1 MLELRVHPKD
11 IGQVIGYH
19 GPIVEALRTILGA
32 AGMKLHK
39 RVRVEI
45 LDKCWSTALPVGLY
59 LMHLDFVAEV
69 RGGDQLWVR
78 LVGVQSLPIKS
89 RYLSVGAY

>member
-1 MLELRVHPKD
+1 MYSPFDLLVELLGAIAKTLVDHPEEVQVHAVQGQAVTTLELRVHPKD

-19 GPIVEALRTILGA
+19 GRLVEALRTILGA

-45 LDKCWSTALPVGLY
+45 FD
-59 LMHLDFVAEV
+59 
-69 RGGDQLWVR
+69 
-78 LVGVQSLPIKS
+78 
-89 RYLSVGAY
+89 

>member
-1 MLELRVHPKD
+1 MTPPKPDNPPRIVDHPEEVQVHAVQGQAVTTLELRVHPKD

-19 GPIVEALRTILGA
+19 GRLVEALRTILGA

-45 LDKCWSTALPVGLY
+45 
-59 LMHLDFVAEV
+59 FN
-69 RGGDQLWVR
+69 
-78 LVGVQSLPIKS
+78 
-89 RYLSVGAY
+89 

>member
-1 MLELRVHPKD
+1 MHSPFDLLVELLGAIAKTLVNHPEEVQVRAVQGQAVTTLELRVHPKD

-19 GPIVEALRTILGA
+19 GRIVEALRTILGA

-45 LDKCWSTALPVGLY
+45 LD
-59 LMHLDFVAEV
+59 
-69 RGGDQLWVR
+69 
-78 LVGVQSLPIKS
+78 
-89 RYLSVGAY
+89 